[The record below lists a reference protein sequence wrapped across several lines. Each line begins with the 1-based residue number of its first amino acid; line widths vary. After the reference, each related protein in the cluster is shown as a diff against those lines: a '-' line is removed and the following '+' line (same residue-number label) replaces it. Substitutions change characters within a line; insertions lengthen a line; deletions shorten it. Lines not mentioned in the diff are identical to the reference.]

1 MPLYPLSVTND
12 VFRVGCDAVRVLH
25 AVKHGNTAKYQD
37 LAQALFRRGAGAVSH
52 SSYRIL
58 YEAYLDA

>member
-25 AVKHGNTAKYQD
+25 AVKHGNTAKYPD
-37 LAQALFRRGAGAVSH
+37 LCGAGAVSH

-58 YEAYLDA
+58 